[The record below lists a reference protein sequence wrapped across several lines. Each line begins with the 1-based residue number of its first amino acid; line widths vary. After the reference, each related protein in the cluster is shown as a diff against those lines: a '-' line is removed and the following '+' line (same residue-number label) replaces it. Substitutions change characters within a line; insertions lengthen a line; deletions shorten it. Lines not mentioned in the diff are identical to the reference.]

1 MGHLGW
7 GAILPY
13 QYVYASQ
20 ARGWGQLVAALAAG
34 LFSVGSLVGSPLFG
48 RVADGRRPER
58 VLMAAQAFAAAACL
72 GLLASGSPPW
82 FCLSSLIFGLG
93 MMGAAP
99 AKSVLVLHWTP
110 AAAHRRVFAY
120 RFAGESIGM
129 ASGAVVSGLLVDVT
143 HPDGMTPAYV
153 IGALSL
159 STALAVSAWAAHR
172 APERMADR
180 EQHTVH
186 VSMVRSLRLLSAH
199 RTLCWLA
206 VLTTC
211 LALAFYAQFEAGLPA
226 YAVTELHAGQTAI
239 GLAAATNCAT
249 IAAFQMVMLRI
260 TDRQAPGPLLVV
272 VGLIWVACWTLLG
285 AAAVLP
291 VSWGAVIFVATY
303 GVFALG
309 ETIFTPILSP
319 LVARLAPAGIVGTAL
334 GVFGGLQTMF
344 SALGPLIAAVSFGLG
359 LPVLFVGVHLALSM
373 VAVLAAGRLAV
384 LLSVRSAPLTLGPSP
399 VPRGCAC
406 SPQLTSMMDGS
417 NRSTAD

>member
-1 MGHLGW
+1 MLLSLNERRQRRERRSRIRLILISASVGHLGW

-172 APERMADR
+172 A
-180 EQHTVH
+180 
-186 VSMVRSLRLLSAH
+186 LSAWPTASS
-199 RTLCWLA
+199 TLSTSAWS
-206 VLTTC
+206 
-211 LALAFYAQFEAGLPA
+211 
-226 YAVTELHAGQTAI
+226 
-239 GLAAATNCAT
+239 
-249 IAAFQMVMLRI
+249 
-260 TDRQAPGPLLVV
+260 GP
-272 VGLIWVACWTLLG
+272 C
-285 AAAVLP
+285 
-291 VSWGAVIFVATY
+291 
-303 GVFALG
+303 
-309 ETIFTPILSP
+309 
-319 LVARLAPAGIVGTAL
+319 
-334 GVFGGLQTMF
+334 
-344 SALGPLIAAVSFGLG
+344 
-359 LPVLFVGVHLALSM
+359 
-373 VAVLAAGRLAV
+373 
-384 LLSVRSAPLTLGPSP
+384 
-399 VPRGCAC
+399 GC
-406 SPQLTSMMDGS
+406 
-417 NRSTAD
+417 